1 MVDIVVIGAGAAG
14 MMAAYAA
21 ARSGAKVVLAERN
34 HHPGRKILLT
44 GKGRCNVTNGTDP
57 QGIVAA
63 FPETGRFL
71 LGPVSRFTP
80 DDLMRFIQ
88 EQGVPLKVER
98 GRRVFPESD
107 RSSDIVR
114 ALRNA
119 AAGAGVQF
127 RPDSRVERVD
137 ECKAQHDGGDN
148 RHIFQIAFSGGV
160 GGVGG
165 VQDGLG
171 SQAGPHSQDA
181 LQCKA
186 VIIATGG
193 LSYPATGSTGDG
205 YRFARQYGHTIA
217 NPFPSLV
224 PLETTEKW
232 VPQLQGLSL
241 KNVTMRALSGE
252 QIIGEEFGE
261 MLFTHYGVSGPI
273 VLSLSRAVVRA
284 MQPGTGAA
292 AFTAGKAQKVPAMR
306 IVLELDLKPALDIEK
321 LDARVVRDW
330 TSISRKHF
338 SNALDALLPK
348 KMIPVIIALC
358 GIDGDTP
365 VNQITREQRLGLV
378 SLLKKLVMTVTGYR
392 PIAEA
397 IVTSGGVNIKEIN
410 ARTMESKLAPGLFF
424 AGEVIDVDGYT
435 GGYNLQAAF
444 STGYAAGV
452 GAAEYCHKN

>member
-21 ARSGAKVVLAERN
+21 AKSGAGAKVVLVERN
-34 HHPGRKILLT
+34 HYPGRKILLT
-44 GKGRCNVTNGTDP
+44 GKGRCNVTNATDP

-71 LGPVSRFTP
+71 LGPVNRLAP
-80 DDLMRFIQ
+80 DDVMRFFQ
-88 EQGVPLKVER
+88 DQGVMLKVER

-119 AAGAGVQF
+119 AVAAGVQF
-127 RPDSRVERVD
+127 RPDSRVERV
-137 ECKAQHDGGDN
+137 ERVDGRRASGDGDGHG
-148 RHIFQIAFSGGV
+148 HIFRIAFGSGG
-160 GGVGG
+160 
-165 VQDGLG
+165 QDG
-171 SQAGPHSQDA
+171 PRDQDGA
-181 LQCKA
+181 PGQVALPLQCKA
-186 VIIATGG
+186 VVIATGG

-205 YRFARQYGHTIA
+205 YRFARKYGHTIA
-217 NPFPSLV
+217 SPFPSLV
-224 PLETTEKW
+224 PLEIAEKW
-232 VPQLQGLSL
+232 VPGLQGLSL
-241 KNVTMRALSGE
+241 KNVTMRALAGT

-284 MQPGTGAA
+284 MQQGTASSL
-292 AFTAGKAQKVPAMR
+292 P
-306 IVLELDLKPALDIEK
+306 IHLELDLKPALDLEK

-330 TSISRKHF
+330 TSLSRKHF
-338 SNALDALLPK
+338 SNALDALLPQ
-348 KMIPVIIALC
+348 KMIPIIVKLS
-358 GIDGDTP
+358 GIDGDMP

-378 SLLKKLVMTVTGYR
+378 NLLKRLVMTVTGFR
-392 PIAEA
+392 PIEEA
-397 IVTSGGVNIKEIN
+397 IVTSGGVHIKEIN
-410 ARTMESKLAPGLFF
+410 ARTMESKLMPGMFF

-452 GAAEYCHKN
+452 GAAEYCQKN

>member
-1 MVDIVVIGAGAAG
+1 

-21 ARSGAKVVLAERN
+21 AKSGAKVVLLERN
-34 HHPGRKILLT
+34 HYPGRKMLLT
-44 GKGRCNVTNGTDP
+44 GKGRCNVTNATDP

-71 LGPVSRFTP
+71 LGPVNRFAP
-80 DDLMRFIQ
+80 DDVMRFFQ
-88 EQGVPLKVER
+88 DQGVPLKIER

-119 AAGAGVQF
+119 IVNVGVQLW
-127 RPDSRVERVD
+127 PDSRVVRVERV
-137 ECKAQHDGGDN
+137 ENQGSG
-148 RHIFQIAFSGGV
+148 HIFQVFIGGSN
-160 GGVGG
+160 GGN
-165 VQDGLG
+165 
-171 SQAGPHSQDA
+171 QDA
-181 LQCKA
+181 AHSHNVLQCKA

-205 YRFARQYGHTIA
+205 YRFARKYGHTIA

-224 PLETTEKW
+224 PLETAEMW

-241 KNVTMRALSGE
+241 KNVTMRALAGGKV
-252 QIIGEEFGE
+252 IGEEFGE

-273 VLSLSRAVVRA
+273 VLSLSRAVVRTMQKGAMAQGSMPQDA
-284 MQPGTGAA
+284 MQSQGTEAS
-292 AFTAGKAQKVPAMR
+292 
-306 IVLELDLKPALDIEK
+306 IILELDLKPALDLDK

-330 TSISRKHF
+330 TSLSRKHF
-338 SNALDALLPK
+338 SNALDALLPQ
-348 KMIPVIIALC
+348 KMIPVIVALS
-358 GIDGDTP
+358 GIPGDMP
-365 VNQITREQRLGLV
+365 VNQITREQRLRLV
-378 SLLKKLVMTVTGYR
+378 NLLKKLVMTVTGYR
-392 PIAEA
+392 PIEEA
-397 IVTSGGVNIKEIN
+397 IVTSGGVHIKEIN
-410 ARTMESKLAPGLFF
+410 ARTMESKLVAGMFF

-452 GAAEYCHKN
+452 GAAEYCQKN